1 MLWHY
6 GSYTNATVAFNADT
20 NNVPVSILTSAQWFV
35 SECTNLVLVAVNRR
49 VGAYDQLKKQA
60 LIEAYSTNSTKR
72 AQIDAIVASP

>member
-35 SECTNLVLVAVNRR
+35 SEGTNLVLAAVNRKVVIYEQTR
-49 VGAYDQLKKQA
+49 KQA
-60 LIEAYSTNSTKR
+60 LIDVISTNSVKR
-72 AQIDAIVASP
+72 AQIEAILNAP